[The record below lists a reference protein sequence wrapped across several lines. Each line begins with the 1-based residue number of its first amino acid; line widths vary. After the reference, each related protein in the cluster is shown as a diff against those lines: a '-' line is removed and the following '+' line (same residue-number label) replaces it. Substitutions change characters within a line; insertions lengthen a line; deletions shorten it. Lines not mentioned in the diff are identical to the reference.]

1 MILPYEYKDF
11 KNYPTFPQLAPRIY
25 ALLEDE
31 ETLVAGHATMNDV
44 KYLNLESKRFSLRS
58 FRFRFADTQ
67 FVYMNRIG
75 VFNRQFG
82 LGSIAEGPGRGI
94 YAAPG
99 GGRRLCHHAVAE
111 AMCREEA
118 LSFSALLEKYG
129 IEPGRIENYEVTQ
142 NSSTAQ
148 RAYLKAA
155 QAKKEA
161 REAARIEFHNF
172 ADREKRRPPKRG
184 AIEKQNGVLF
194 PSFGGTDG
202 TFQAAFVGAV
212 RRGRLLRLPRGGV
225 RSLRSLRRGGRTEN
239 KIRFCARRK
248 ARHCGGVF
256 FLFEKRTHPE
266 LKRSLIFAA
275 KFKEVEEGDSCA

>member
-1 MILPYEYKDF
+1 MEFTPHRAADDAY
-11 KNYPTFPQLAPRIY
+11 
-25 ALLEDE
+25 
-31 ETLVAGHATMNDV
+31 ATM
-44 KYLNLESKRFSLRS
+44 R
-58 FRFRFADTQ
+58 
-67 FVYMNRIG
+67 
-75 VFNRQFG
+75 
-82 LGSIAEGPGRGI
+82 
-94 YAAPG
+94 
-99 GGRRLCHHAVAE
+99 VAE

-172 ADREKRRPPKRG
+172 ADREKRRRQKEGRLKNKTVCFSHPLEERTELSKPLLS
-184 AIEKQNGVLF
+184 ALF
-194 PSFGGTDG
+194 
-202 TFQAAFVGAV
+202 AE
-212 RRGRLLRLPRGGV
+212 RLLRLPRGGV

-239 KIRFCARRK
+239 KIRFRARRK
-248 ARHCGGVF
+248 ARHRGGIF
-256 FLFEKRTHPE
+256 FLFEKRIHPG

-275 KFKEVEEGDSCA
+275 KFKVEEADSCA